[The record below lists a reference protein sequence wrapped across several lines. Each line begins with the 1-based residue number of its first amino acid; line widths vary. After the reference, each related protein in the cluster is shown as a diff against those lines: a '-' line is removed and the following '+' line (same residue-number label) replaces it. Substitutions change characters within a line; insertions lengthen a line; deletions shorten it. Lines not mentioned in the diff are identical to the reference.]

1 MIVIVIIARR
11 KKVHEQVFHS
21 EVGQISTPEEHSLT
35 ENVRSMTK
43 TSPQKFYNKLSEFEA
58 KRAQDP
64 DSVHLDQSPAYGT
77 NITTAAVAHDINT
90 ETNKAYGYLESPASF
105 TMADDSAHDAVH

>member
-1 MIVIVIIARR
+1 MIIIVIIARR

-43 TSPQKFYNKLSEFEA
+43 TSPQKFYNKVSEFEA

-64 DSVHLDQSPAYGT
+64 DSVHLDQNPAYG
-77 NITTAAVAHDINT
+77 TTAAVAHDINT
-90 ETNKAYGYLESPASF
+90 ETDKAYGYLESPASF
-105 TMADDSAHDAVH
+105 TMVDDSAHDAVH